1 MSKSLWGMG
10 LSLLVAAACSDEGPT
25 LALPF
30 CTGSGA
36 QLNLA
41 VGSCA
46 VVDPLVTGDSAVV
59 PANTTGSQMEYVL
72 VPFSAS
78 TTPDDSG
85 DFMLQG
91 ANAAA
96 APVAPT
102 VAAMTRSPAS
112 RAEESRRF
120 LRRAERDRV
129 YPVPQ
134 SNLAPQAQPAR
145 PEPQA
150 AVTLTP
156 ADSGTI
162 RSFKVCGD
170 LKCDSVPTVRAVLM
184 KIGRHIAIY
193 VDSAA
198 PQPGLTQ
205 SDLDG
210 MRDVID
216 NRLYVVDTLAF
227 GRESDID
234 ANHVVLVLMTNRVN
248 QLVTAAECATGGYV
262 GGYFF
267 GGDIDPF
274 FRGLFNS
281 AEIFY
286 SIVPDPAATLSCAHS
301 VSEIKN
307 TLPVT
312 FVHEFQHMI
321 SYNQHVLVRGGQ
333 AEILWLNEGL
343 SHYAEER
350 GGRSFLPLPAGD
362 STFCFFVRGILYDA
376 GQYLANPESHFLVD
390 TSGIGGLA
398 EPGAYWLFVRYL
410 VDHIGGARALSAP
423 GALTP
428 RHVQTA
434 VTGAADLARPTNSA
448 FPGLVGRW

>member
-10 LSLLVAAACSDEGPT
+10 LSLLVAAGCSSDEGPT
-25 LALPF
+25 FALPF

-36 QLNLA
+36 RLNLA
-41 VGSCA
+41 VGSCN
-46 VVDPLVTGDSAVV
+46 VVDPLVTGDSAVF

-91 ANAAA
+91 AIAAA
-96 APVAPT
+96 APVAPA

-112 RAEESRRF
+112 PPEEFHLF
-120 LRRAERDRV
+120 LRRAERDRFD
-129 YPVPQ
+129 PLPQ
-134 SNLAPQAQPAR
+134 SSLAPQAQPAP

-205 SDLDG
+205 SDLDAI
-210 MRDVID
+210 RDVID

-248 QLVTAAECATGGYV
+248 RLVTAAE
-262 GGYFF
+262 
-267 GGDIDPF
+267 
-274 FRGLFNS
+274 R
-281 AEIFY
+281 
-286 SIVPDPAATLSCAHS
+286 
-301 VSEIKN
+301 SEEHTSELQSQSN
-307 TLPVT
+307 
-312 FVHEFQHMI
+312 
-321 SYNQHVLVRGGQ
+321 LVCRLLL
-333 AEILWLNEGL
+333 EKKK
-343 SHYAEER
+343 
-350 GGRSFLPLPAGD
+350 
-362 STFCFFVRGILYDA
+362 TK
-376 GQYLANPESHFLVD
+376 
-390 TSGIGGLA
+390 T
-398 EPGAYWLFVRYL
+398 
-410 VDHIGGARALSAP
+410 
-423 GALTP
+423 
-428 RHVQTA
+428 
-434 VTGAADLARPTNSA
+434 
-448 FPGLVGRW
+448 